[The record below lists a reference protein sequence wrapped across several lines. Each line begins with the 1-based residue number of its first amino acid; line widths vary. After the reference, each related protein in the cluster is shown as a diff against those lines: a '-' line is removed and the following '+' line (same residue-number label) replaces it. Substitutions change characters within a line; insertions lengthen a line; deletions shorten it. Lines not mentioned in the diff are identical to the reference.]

1 MLFTIS
7 HSTQLELKSDLLPVF
22 LFFIYKFGILFQKQ
36 KYCYHHLEKSPEN
49 YTNSLPVSV
58 LYSFRRSYLGQHAA
72 SINAKTKCYSVFVEL
87 HSDSFHSETRLPS
100 LLTLTLALL
109 CTLYGWSSIS
119 CFARCV
125 WTVRTCLQ
133 ESAPKSYRHASML
146 TQKFQKENNC
156 SSYNKCSSESTITL
170 LRL

>member
-22 LFFIYKFGILFQKQ
+22 LFFIYKFGILFQEQ

-109 CTLYGWSSIS
+109 CTLMDGVVFPVLPGVFGLFEHVYKK
-119 CFARCV
+119 
-125 WTVRTCLQ
+125 VRLRVIDMQVCSPKNFKKKKTALRITNAAVR
-133 ESAPKSYRHASML
+133 APSL
-146 TQKFQKENNC
+146 F
-156 SSYNKCSSESTITL
+156 
-170 LRL
+170 